1 MRCVEAES
9 RDQRHLGLV
18 KWRGLICN
26 PEEDHQEGYER
37 EGTTVEMSDRG
48 VSLSSK
54 STDYAVQT
62 ARRAA
67 RRWVFHHTNGMT
79 SLKSSEMF
87 VAHPE
92 PRDQDGGLER
102 RRQGAT
108 KK

>member
-18 KWRGLICN
+18 KWRGLICD

-54 STDYAVQT
+54 ATDS
-62 ARRAA
+62 RRP
-67 RRWVFHHTNGMT
+67 NGQKGWKEVGIPPHKWNDFT
-79 SLKSSEMF
+79 EKQRNVRGPS
-87 VAHPE
+87 
-92 PRDQDGGLER
+92 
-102 RRQGAT
+102 
-108 KK
+108 